1 MGDNLSYPAWKR
13 LMDISGSILGIVL
26 TIPFLPF
33 IALAIK
39 IDTKGPVF
47 VRLDRISAGRVIK
60 VYKFRSMVKDAKFQ
74 KDALKSMNERSD
86 GCFFKM
92 KHDPRVTRVGRL
104 LRKLRVDEVPQFLNV
119 LKGEMA
125 LVGPRPHEPLE
136 VSQYPKEYAR
146 ISSAVAGITG
156 VSQVLGASSLKWL
169 DELALDDFY
178 VRNRTVGLDLWV
190 ILKTINIFVSDP
202 TGV

>member
-1 MGDNLSYPAWKR
+1 MSYPVWKR
-13 LMDISGSILGIVL
+13 FMDVFGSILGIVIA
-26 TIPFLPF
+26 IPFLPF

-39 IDTKGPVF
+39 LDTPGPIF
-47 VRLDRISAGRVIK
+47 VKLDRISAGRVIR
-60 VYKFRSMVKDAKFQ
+60 VYKFRSMVNNAEKQKKDLEPF
-74 KDALKSMNERSD
+74 NERND

-92 KHDPRVTRVGRL
+92 KHDPRVTRTGRL
-104 LRKLRVDEVPQFLNV
+104 LRRLRIDETPQFINV

-136 VSQYPKEYAR
+136 VAKYPAEYAH
-146 ISSAVAGITG
+146 IASSVAGITG
-156 VSQVLGASSLKWL
+156 VSQVSGASSLKWL

-178 VRNRTVGLDLWV
+178 VKNRSVGLDIWV
-190 ILKTINIFVSDP
+190 IMRTINIFVSDP

>member
-1 MGDNLSYPAWKR
+1 
-13 LMDISGSILGIVL
+13 MDVFGSISGIAL
-26 TIPFLPF
+26 TIPFFPI
-33 IALAIK
+33 IAIAIK
-39 IDTKGPVF
+39 LDTEGPIF
-47 VRLDRISAGRVIK
+47 VRLDRISAGRTIK
-60 VYKFRSMVKDAKFQ
+60 VYKFRSMVKDAKFR
-74 KDALKSMNERSD
+74 KESLEPLNERKD

-92 KHDPRVTRVGRL
+92 KNDPRVTRVGRL

-136 VSQYPKEYAR
+136 VSRYPKEYAH

-156 VSQVLGASSLKWL
+156 VSQVSGASSLKWL

-178 VRNRTVGLDLWV
+178 VNNRSPGLDMWV
-190 ILKTINIFVSDP
+190 IMRTINIFVSDP